1 MITLQRK
8 ELDKILAILNGKKK
22 IIIIGC
28 GSCATACQAGGE
40 EQVEELKQELTKE
53 GFTVLATKIIDEA
66 CHIPLAKK
74 TLRELKEEA
83 KETDAFLVLTC
94 GSGIQTITA
103 SVKDKPVYSGTN
115 SLFLGST
122 KRIGNFTEFCS
133 LCGDCILPQTGGI
146 CPVTRCPKGIL
157 NGPCGGM
164 DNGKCEINQDRDC
177 VWVLIH
183 ERLKN
188 INETDKLKNI
198 IPPKDHSK
206 KNQPSDYVVK
216 HKTHPLNKNK

>member
-8 ELDKILAILNGKKK
+8 ELEKIIAILKGKKNL
-22 IIIIGC
+22 ILIGC
-28 GSCATACQAGGE
+28 GSCATACKAGGE
-40 EQVEELKQELTKE
+40 EQVAELSKELTAR
-53 GFTVLATKIIDEA
+53 GFNILGTKVIDES

-74 TLRELKEEA
+74 ALRELKEET
-83 KETDAFLVLTC
+83 KNTDAFLVLTC
-94 GSGIQTITA
+94 GSGIQTISSA
-103 SVKDKPVYSGTN
+103 VKDKPVYSATD

-122 KRIGNFTEFCS
+122 KRVGNFTEFCS

-164 DNGKCEINQDRDC
+164 DNGKCEINPDRDC

-183 ERLKN
+183 ERLKQ
-188 INETDKLKNI
+188 IKEEHKLTKI

-206 KNQPSDYVVK
+206 KNHPSDYSVAP
-216 HKTHPLNKNK
+216 KTHPLNDK